1 MTILDLAIRALSSRA
16 ARPLFRRMMR
26 GRSTIFMLHRL
37 TDPAKGVSG
46 HTIEFV
52 REALSALKNSGARF
66 VSVRQIVD
74 SYARGDVPGDDWVA
88 FTVDDGFEDQA
99 ELARSA
105 FIPFGCPVT
114 IFLITGFLDG
124 QIWPWDDRLAY
135 IVTRASDDAATHVTV
150 EGHRLRLSL
159 QTATQRRHALD
170 QLRDLCK
177 SVDNADLYRI
187 VDSIAQ
193 QLQVQLPVPPPPAF
207 KPLAW
212 DDVRALESEGVD
224 FGPHS
229 MTHRIF
235 SRLTREEAVAEI
247 GGSWRRLQQELRR
260 PLPVFAWPTGRARD
274 YTQRDIELLRD
285 LGLSAFVTTEADY
298 AFLGRRSTDAVSPYS
313 LRRFSLPMRIR
324 DVLQYGSWI
333 ERGKQ
338 IARGSVRSR

>member
-1 MTILDLAIRALSSRA
+1 MSMLDLAIRALSSRA

-46 HTIEFV
+46 HTVEFV

-66 VSVRQIVD
+66 VSVRQIVE
-74 SYARGDVPGDDWVA
+74 SYARGHVPGDDWVA
-88 FTVDDGFEDQA
+88 FTIDDGFDDQG

-114 IFLITGFLDG
+114 VFLITGFLDG

-135 IVTRASDDAATHVTV
+135 IMTRASQDAATHVTV
-150 EGHRLRLSL
+150 DGQRLKLTL
-159 QTATQRRHALD
+159 QTATQRHHALD
-170 QLRDLCK
+170 QVRELCK
-177 SVDNADLYRI
+177 SVDNANLYST

-193 QLQVQLPVPPPPAF
+193 QLQVALPVPPPPAF
-207 KPLAW
+207 RPLAW
-212 DDVRALESEGVD
+212 DEVRALESEGVD

-229 MTHRIF
+229 ITHRIF
-235 SRLTREEAVAEI
+235 SRLSHEEALAEI
-247 GGSWRRLQQELRR
+247 AGSWRRLQQELRR

-274 YTQRDIELLRD
+274 YTHRDIELLRD

-298 AFLGRRSTDAVSPYS
+298 AFIGRRSVDSMSPYS
-313 LRRFSLPMRIR
+313 LRRFALPMRIR

-338 IARGSVRSR
+338 IARRSVRSP